1 MKLLD
6 IIKTANHNLFRNKS
20 RTILTIIA
28 IFIGSFAIVTTTA
41 IQTGVN
47 SFIDSQVDSFGGEGL
62 VQVYG
67 KDASDTVGSMAGSAS
82 LGDPTE
88 YSEGDINSMGL
99 TAITSE
105 QIEKFKNLPE
115 IKKDTVLIGKFGT
128 TTYVES
134 TENHKKFTAQLN
146 MMTNGSVHYDLL
158 AGSNVDNNASTYQV
172 LLPSEK
178 WATALGYT
186 DATAAIGKTLNFVY
200 SDPVTKELLTFPA
213 TIVGVQ
219 APSVITGGSVIV
231 NSALNDKLYAENTKY
246 LPAAEKDKVYTI
258 AAEFY
263 YEKYSENEVKDAI
276 KAIGLE
282 PMTLKDIIGQIKSF
296 FDVIISV
303 FTAFG
308 YIALLAAAV
317 GIINTLLMSVQERTR
332 EIGLMK
338 ALGMSKAKI
347 FVLFATEAILLGFW
361 GSVFGMILSILIGTG
376 INTLAHHGSDAFLSA
391 FPTFNLVEYTPGTVI
406 PVIILIMVIAFLAGV
421 IPARKAAKKD
431 PIEALRYE

>member
-1 MKLLD
+1 MKFID

-28 IFIGSFAIVTTTA
+28 IFIGSFAIVTTAAT
-41 IQTGVN
+41 QTGVN
-47 SFIDSQVDSFGGEGL
+47 SFIDSQVDSFGGEGF

-67 KDASDTVGSMAGSAS
+67 KDASDSMSNMMGSAS
-82 LGDPTE
+82 LGIPTE
-88 YSEGDINSMGL
+88 YTEGDTNEMGL
-99 TAITSE
+99 TAITEE
-105 QIEKFKNLPE
+105 QIEKLKNIPG

-128 TTYVES
+128 ATYVES

-146 MMTNGSVHYDLL
+146 MMTNGSVHYDLI
-158 AGSNVDNNASTYQV
+158 AGSVVDNNAPTYQI

-186 DATAAIGKTLNFVY
+186 DAATAIGKTLDVVY

-231 NSALNDKLYAENTKY
+231 NAALNDKLYEENTKY

-258 AAEFY
+258 AAEFDY
-263 YEKYSENEVKDAI
+263 KNYSEDKIKEEI

-303 FTAFG
+303 FAGFG

-347 FVLFATEAILLGFW
+347 FLLFATEAILLGFW
-361 GSVFGMILSILIGTG
+361 GSIFGMTVSILIGTG
-376 INTLAHHGSDAFLSA
+376 FNALAHAGTDSFLSA
-391 FPTFNLVEYTPGTVI
+391 FPSFNLVEYGPGNVI
-406 PVIILIMVIAFLAGV
+406 PVIITIMVIAFLAGV
-421 IPARKAAKKD
+421 IPARKASKKD
-431 PIEALRYE
+431 PIESLRYE